1 MSTTKEQLWI
11 TRKKERH
18 QNRTGHFLK
27 RTKRPRRKKSMK
39 SWSEPSR
46 PVILHLTPNQE
57 MTRTQTS
64 KRSAH
69 LILEDA
75 VSALGLIQR
84 FCLPRILS
92 EREQDIRSAPP
103 AFQVNPCHAHY
114 CQQKAMVI
122 LLPHFSIEN
131 DGVGIF

>member
-1 MSTTKEQLWI
+1 
-11 TRKKERH
+11 
-18 QNRTGHFLK
+18 
-27 RTKRPRRKKSMK
+27 MK
-39 SWSEPSR
+39 SWSKPSR

-92 EREQDIRSAPP
+92 EREQDIRSDPTSLPSQSVPRPLLPAKSNGDTTP
-103 AFQVNPCHAHY
+103 AF
-114 CQQKAMVI
+114 
-122 LLPHFSIEN
+122 
-131 DGVGIF
+131 